1 MITLKI
7 NDRELSVEE
16 GTTVLEAARAAGI
29 RIPTLCYMNLSDLGM
44 VHHEANC
51 RVCVVEQ
58 VGRRNLVPACA
69 TVVTEGMEI
78 HTNTLRVLRARR
90 TIVELILSN
99 HPKSCLIC
107 PKSGQCELQALAEEV
122 GVREVRYQGKVT
134 GYTLDKSSYSLVRD
148 PNKCILCQR
157 CVTMCNEVQT
167 VSALTDVHRG
177 FDTIV
182 STFCERPIINT
193 TCTFCGRCLAVCP
206 TGAISERT
214 YTAEVYRAL
223 SDPEKTVVVQTAP
236 SVRVALGE
244 AFGMEAGTSV
254 TGKMVTALRR
264 IGFDRVFDTDFAA
277 DLTVMEEASE
287 FVHRL
292 KEGGTL
298 PILTSCC
305 PAWVKFME
313 HNFPDLLGI
322 PSSCKSPHEMFGSVM
337 KTHYAEKIGVSP
349 DKIVVVSVMPCVA
362 KKFESNRPELT
373 ESDKSDVDYVIT
385 TRELAQMIKDFALDF
400 PNLPESEFDS
410 PLGESTGAG
419 VIFGQSGGVMEA
431 SLRTAYHLLKG
442 EDLETI
448 EFEELHGLEGIKEG
462 VVHLGDMDL
471 SVAVASGL
479 GNARKILDG
488 IRAGTSKY
496 DIIEVMACQGGCIN
510 GAGQPYTHAN
520 VDILRK
526 RREAIVREDRG
537 KEIRYSYKNPEI
549 QKLYREY
556 LGEPYGER
564 AKALLHTGYT
574 ARSKI

>member
-7 NDRELSVEE
+7 NDRELSVPE
-16 GTTVLEAARAAGI
+16 GTTVLEAARAVNI
-29 RIPTLCYMNLSDLGM
+29 RIPTLCYMDLSALGM
-44 VHHEANC
+44 MHHEANC

-58 VGRRNLVPACA
+58 VGRRNLVPACS

-78 HTNTLRVLRARR
+78 YTNTLRVLRARR

-148 PNKCILCQR
+148 PNKCVLCQR
-157 CVTMCNEVQT
+157 CVTMCGRVQT

-177 FDTIV
+177 FDTVV
-182 STFCERPIINT
+182 STFCERPIIDT

-214 YTAEVYRAL
+214 YTKEVYRAL
-223 SDPEKTVVVQTAP
+223 SDPEKIVVVQTAP

-244 AFGMEAGTSV
+244 EFGMEAGTSV

-313 HNFPDLLGI
+313 HNFPDLLDI

-337 KTHYAEKIGVSP
+337 KTYYAEKIGVAS
-349 DKIVVVSVMPCVA
+349 DKITVVSVMPCVA
-362 KKFESNRPELT
+362 KKFESHRPELT

-400 PNLPESEFDS
+400 PNLPESEFDD
-410 PLGESTGAG
+410 PLGESSGAG

-431 SLRTAYHLLKG
+431 SLRTAYYLLKG
-442 EDLETI
+442 EDLDKI
-448 EFEELHGLEGIKEG
+448 EYEELHGLEGIKEG
-462 VVHLGDMDL
+462 IVHLGDMDL

-488 IRAGTSKY
+488 IRAGTNHY

-520 VDILRK
+520 IDILRK
-526 RREAIVREDRG
+526 RREAIVCEDRG

-549 QKLYREY
+549 KKLYEEY
-556 LGEPYGER
+556 LGEPYGEK

-574 ARSKI
+574 ARKQH

>member
-7 NDRELSVEE
+7 NDRELSVHE
-16 GTTVLEAARAAGI
+16 GTTVLKAARAVGI
-29 RIPTLCYMNLSDLGM
+29 RIPTLCYMDLSALGM
-44 VHHEANC
+44 MHHEANC

-58 VGRRNLVPACA
+58 VGRRNLVPACS

-78 HTNTLRVLRARR
+78 YTNTLRVLRARR

-148 PNKCILCQR
+148 PNKCVLCQR
-157 CVTMCNEVQT
+157 CVTMCNKVQT

-177 FDTIV
+177 FDTVV
-182 STFCERPIINT
+182 STFCERPIIDT

-214 YTAEVYRAL
+214 YTKEVYRAL
-223 SDPEKTVVVQTAP
+223 SDPEKIVVVQTAP

-244 AFGMEAGTSV
+244 EFGMEAGTSV

-313 HNFPDLLGI
+313 HNFPDLLDI

-337 KTHYAEKIGVSP
+337 KTYYAEKIGVSP

-362 KKFESNRPELT
+362 KKFESHRPELT

-410 PLGESTGAG
+410 PLGESSGAG

-448 EFEELHGLEGIKEG
+448 EYEELHGLEGIKEG
-462 VVHLGDMDL
+462 IVHLGDMDL

-488 IRAGTSKY
+488 IRAGTNKY

-549 QKLYREY
+549 QKLYAEY
-556 LGEPYGER
+556 LGEPYGEK

-574 ARSKI
+574 ARKQH

>member
-7 NDRELSVEE
+7 NDREITVPD
-16 GTTVLEAARAAGI
+16 GTTVLEAARAVNI
-29 RIPTLCYMNLSDLGM
+29 RIPTLCYMDLSALGM
-44 VHHEANC
+44 MHHEANC

-58 VGRRNLVPACA
+58 VGRRNLVPACS

-78 HTNTLRVLRARR
+78 YTNTLRVLRARR

-148 PNKCILCQR
+148 PNKCVLCQR
-157 CVTMCNEVQT
+157 CVTMCNKVQT

-177 FDTIV
+177 FDTVV
-182 STFCERPIINT
+182 STFCERPIIDT

-214 YTAEVYRAL
+214 YTKEVYRAL
-223 SDPEKTVVVQTAP
+223 SDPEKIVVVQTAP

-244 AFGMEAGTSV
+244 EFGMEAGTSV

-313 HNFPDLLGI
+313 HNFPDLLDI

-337 KTHYAEKIGVSP
+337 KTYYAEKIGVAP
-349 DKIVVVSVMPCVA
+349 EKITVVSVMPCVA
-362 KKFESNRPELT
+362 KKFESHRPELT

-400 PNLPESEFDS
+400 PNLPESEFDD
-410 PLGESTGAG
+410 PLGESSGAG

-431 SLRTAYHLLKG
+431 SLRTAYYLLKG
-442 EDLETI
+442 EDLDKI
-448 EFEELHGLEGIKEG
+448 EYEELHGLEGIKEG
-462 VVHLGDMDL
+462 IVHLGDMDL

-488 IRAGTSKY
+488 IRAGTNHY

-520 VDILRK
+520 IDILRK

-549 QKLYREY
+549 RKLYEEY
-556 LGEPYGER
+556 LGEPYGEK

-574 ARSKI
+574 ARKQH

>member
-7 NDRELSVEE
+7 NDREIQVPEN
-16 GTTVLEAARAAGI
+16 TTVLEAARTANI
-29 RIPTLCYMNLSDLGM
+29 RIPTLCYMDLSELGM
-44 VHHEANC
+44 MNHEANC

-58 VGRRNLVPACA
+58 VGRRNLVPACS
-69 TVVTEGMEI
+69 TIVTEGMQI
-78 HTNTLRVLRARR
+78 YTNTLRVLRARR

-107 PKSGQCELQALAEEV
+107 PKSGQCELQKLAEEV

-134 GYTLDKSSYSLVRD
+134 GYTLDKSSYSIVRD

-157 CVTMCNEVQT
+157 CVKMCNEVQT
-167 VSALTDVHRG
+167 VCALTDIHRG
-177 FDTIV
+177 FDTV
-182 STFCERPIINT
+182 VTTFCELPIIDT

-206 TGAISERT
+206 TGAITERT
-214 YTAEVYRAL
+214 YTEEVYRAL
-223 SDPEKTVVVQTAP
+223 ANPEKMVIVQTAP

-244 AFGMEAGTSV
+244 EFGMEPGTSV

-292 KEGGTL
+292 QEGGRL

-313 HNFPDLLGI
+313 HNFPDLLDI
-322 PSSCKSPHEMFGSVM
+322 PSSCKSPHEMFGSII
-337 KTHYAEKIGVSP
+337 KTYYAEKIGVAP
-349 DKIVVVSVMPCVA
+349 ENITVVSVMPCVA

-400 PNLPESEFDS
+400 PNLPESDFDD
-410 PLGESTGAG
+410 PLGESSGAA

-442 EDLETI
+442 EDLKEI
-448 EFEELHGLEGIKEG
+448 EFQELHGLEGIKEG
-462 VVHLGDMDL
+462 TVHLGDMDL

-479 GNARKILDG
+479 GNARKILDS
-488 IRAGTSKY
+488 IREGKNTY

-510 GAGQPYTHAN
+510 GAGQPYTHAD
-520 VDILRK
+520 VDILKK
-526 RREAIVREDRG
+526 RQEAIVREDRG
-537 KEIRYSYKNPEI
+537 KSIRYSYKNPEI
-549 QKLYREY
+549 KKLYREY
-556 LGEPYGER
+556 LGEPYGEK
-564 AKALLHTGYT
+564 AKILLHTKYT
-574 ARSKI
+574 PRKNY

>member
-7 NDRELSVEE
+7 NDREITVPD
-16 GTTVLEAARAAGI
+16 GTTVLEAARAVNI
-29 RIPTLCYMNLSDLGM
+29 RIPTLCYMDLSALGM
-44 VHHEANC
+44 MHHEANC

-58 VGRRNLVPACA
+58 VGRRNLVPACS

-78 HTNTLRVLRARR
+78 YTNTLRVLRARR

-148 PNKCILCQR
+148 PNKCVLCQR
-157 CVTMCNEVQT
+157 CVTMCNKVQT

-177 FDTIV
+177 FDTVV
-182 STFCERPIINT
+182 STFCERPIIDT

-214 YTAEVYRAL
+214 YTKEVYRAL
-223 SDPEKTVVVQTAP
+223 SDPEKIVVVQTAP

-244 AFGMEAGTSV
+244 EFGMEAGTSV

-292 KEGGTL
+292 REGGTL

-313 HNFPDLLGI
+313 HNFPDLLDI

-337 KTHYAEKIGVSP
+337 KTYYAEKIGVAP
-349 DKIVVVSVMPCVA
+349 EKITVVSVMPCVA

-400 PNLPESEFDS
+400 PNLPESEFDD
-410 PLGESTGAG
+410 PLGESSGAG

-431 SLRTAYHLLKG
+431 SLRTAYYLLKG
-442 EDLETI
+442 EDLDKI
-448 EFEELHGLEGIKEG
+448 EYEELHGLEGIKEG
-462 VVHLGDMDL
+462 IVHLGDMDL

-488 IRAGTSKY
+488 IRAGTNHY

-520 VDILRK
+520 IDILRK

-549 QKLYREY
+549 RKLYEEY
-556 LGEPYGER
+556 LGEPYGEK

-574 ARSKI
+574 ARKQH

>member
-7 NDRELSVEE
+7 NDRELSVPE
-16 GTTVLEAARAAGI
+16 GTTVLEAARAVNI
-29 RIPTLCYMNLSDLGM
+29 RIPTLCYMDLSALGM
-44 VHHEANC
+44 MHHEANC

-58 VGRRNLVPACA
+58 VGRRNLVPACS

-78 HTNTLRVLRARR
+78 YTNTLRVLRARR

-148 PNKCILCQR
+148 PNKCVLCQR
-157 CVTMCNEVQT
+157 CVTMCNKVQT

-177 FDTIV
+177 FDTVV
-182 STFCERPIINT
+182 STFCERPIIDT

-214 YTAEVYRAL
+214 YTKEVYRAL
-223 SDPEKTVVVQTAP
+223 SDPEKIVVVQTAP

-244 AFGMEAGTSV
+244 EFGMEAGTSV

-313 HNFPDLLGI
+313 HNFPDLLDI

-337 KTHYAEKIGVSP
+337 KTYYAEKIGVAP
-349 DKIVVVSVMPCVA
+349 DKITVVSVMPCVA
-362 KKFESNRPELT
+362 KKFESHRPELT

-400 PNLPESEFDS
+400 PNLPESEFDD
-410 PLGESTGAG
+410 PLGESSGAG

-431 SLRTAYHLLKG
+431 SLRTAYYLLKG
-442 EDLETI
+442 EDLDKI
-448 EFEELHGLEGIKEG
+448 EYEELHGLEGIKEG
-462 VVHLGDMDL
+462 IVHLGDMDL

-488 IRAGTSKY
+488 IRAGTNHY

-549 QKLYREY
+549 KKLYEEY
-556 LGEPYGER
+556 LGEPYGEK

-574 ARSKI
+574 ARKQH

>member
-7 NDRELSVEE
+7 NDREITVPE
-16 GTTVLEAARAAGI
+16 GTTVLEAARAVNV
-29 RIPTLCYMNLSDLGM
+29 RIPTLCYMDLSALGM
-44 VHHEANC
+44 MHHEANC

-58 VGRRNLVPACA
+58 VGRRNLVPACS

-78 HTNTLRVLRARR
+78 YTNTLRVLRARR

-148 PNKCILCQR
+148 PNKCVLCQR
-157 CVTMCNEVQT
+157 CVTMCGKVQT

-177 FDTIV
+177 FDTVV
-182 STFCERPIINT
+182 STFCERPIIDT

-214 YTAEVYRAL
+214 YTKEVYRAL
-223 SDPEKTVVVQTAP
+223 SDPEKIVVVQTAP

-244 AFGMEAGTSV
+244 EFGMEAGTSV

-292 KEGGTL
+292 REGGTL

-313 HNFPDLLGI
+313 HNFPDLLDI

-337 KTHYAEKIGVSP
+337 KTYYAEKIGVAP
-349 DKIVVVSVMPCVA
+349 DKITVVSVMPCVA

-400 PNLPESEFDS
+400 PNLPESEFDD
-410 PLGESTGAG
+410 PLGESSGAG

-431 SLRTAYHLLKG
+431 SLRTAYYLLKG
-442 EDLETI
+442 EDLDKI
-448 EFEELHGLEGIKEG
+448 EYEELHGLEGIKEG
-462 VVHLGDMDL
+462 IVHLGDMDL

-488 IRAGTSKY
+488 IRAGTNHY

-520 VDILRK
+520 IDILRK

-549 QKLYREY
+549 KKLYAEY
-556 LGEPYGER
+556 LGEPYGEK

-574 ARSKI
+574 ARKQH

>member
-7 NDRELSVEE
+7 NDRELTVPE
-16 GTTVLEAARAAGI
+16 GTTVLEAARAENI
-29 RIPTLCYMNLSDLGM
+29 RIPTLCYMDLSALGM

-58 VGRRNLVPACA
+58 VGRRNLVPACS
-69 TVVTEGMEI
+69 TVVTEGMQI
-78 HTNTLRVLRARR
+78 YTNTLRVLRARR

-157 CVTMCNEVQT
+157 CVTMCNKVQT

-177 FDTIV
+177 FDTVV
-182 STFCERPIINT
+182 STFCERPIIDT

-214 YTAEVYRAL
+214 YTKEVYRAL
-223 SDPEKTVVVQTAP
+223 SDPEKIVVVQTAP

-244 AFGMEAGTSV
+244 EFGMEAGTSV

-313 HNFPDLLGI
+313 HNFPDLLDI

-337 KTHYAEKIGVSP
+337 KTYYAEKIGVAP
-349 DKIVVVSVMPCVA
+349 EKIVVVSVMPCVA
-362 KKFESNRPELT
+362 KKFESHRPELT

-400 PNLPESEFDS
+400 PNLPESEFDD
-410 PLGESTGAG
+410 PLGESSGAG

-431 SLRTAYHLLKG
+431 SLRTAYYLLKD
-442 EDLETI
+442 EDLEKI
-448 EFEELHGLEGIKEG
+448 EYEELHGLEGIKEG
-462 VVHLGDMDL
+462 IVHLGDMEL

-488 IRAGTSKY
+488 IRAGTNHY

-549 QKLYREY
+549 QKLYKEY
-556 LGEPYGER
+556 LGEPYGEK

-574 ARSKI
+574 AREQH